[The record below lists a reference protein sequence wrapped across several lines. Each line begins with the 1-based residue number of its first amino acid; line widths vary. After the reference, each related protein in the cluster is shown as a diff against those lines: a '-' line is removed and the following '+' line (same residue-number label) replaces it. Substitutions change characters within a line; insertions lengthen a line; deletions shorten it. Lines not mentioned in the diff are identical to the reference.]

1 MPPIFLVS
9 IVFHCVPL
17 YDLLG
22 MLLIDVPRAKLCDQ
36 GALHFCY
43 LVLAYANFA
52 QGRPHAAQ
60 EERGVAA
67 WDLSAQQDSIG
78 AM

>member
-1 MPPIFLVS
+1 
-9 IVFHCVPL
+9 
-17 YDLLG
+17 

-78 AM
+78 AV